1 MAPGEKGILRAMKP
15 REEGLKSNNIKPIE
29 TQTPH
34 MVSSTIVIGLGST
47 MLNISLVNIVIF
59 SVERSSLGTVA
70 GLNTVFRNLGSA
82 WGPAVAGTIMDQFKD
97 TLLLLTSPYI
107 DLSTISLCISINIL
121 SRSITI
127 HHTSYCA

>member
-1 MAPGEKGILRAMKP
+1 
-15 REEGLKSNNIKPIE
+15 
-29 TQTPH
+29 

-59 SVERSSLGTVA
+59 SVERSSLGTAA
-70 GLNTVFRNLGSA
+70 GLNTVFRNLGST

-107 DLSTISLCISINIL
+107 DSSTISLCISINIL
-121 SRSITI
+121 SHSITI

>member
-1 MAPGEKGILRAMKP
+1 LKP
-15 REEGLKSNNIKPIE
+15 REEGLISNNIKPIE

-59 SVERSSLGTVA
+59 SVERSSLGTAA

-97 TLLLLTSPYI
+97 TLLLLTSPLYRFKYN
-107 DLSTISLCISINIL
+107 LTLHIN
-121 SRSITI
+121 
-127 HHTSYCA
+127 